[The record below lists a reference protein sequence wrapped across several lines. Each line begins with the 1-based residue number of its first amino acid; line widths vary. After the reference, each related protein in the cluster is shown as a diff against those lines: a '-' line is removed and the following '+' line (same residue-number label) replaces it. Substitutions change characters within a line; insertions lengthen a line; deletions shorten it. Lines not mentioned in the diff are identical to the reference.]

1 MFSSGEYK
9 NIEVIFQKAQAEQNR
24 RIDPLVFDLD
34 GDGIET
40 AIMGGGQGAVMAKE
54 ALLLQGRIP
63 SAAVRLPLVRAE
75 ADEVAA
81 LREVLAEL
89 GLL

>member
-1 MFSSGEYK
+1 M
-9 NIEVIFQKAQAEQNR
+9 Q
-24 RIDPLVFDLD
+24 
-34 GDGIET
+34 

-63 SAAVRLPLVRAE
+63 SAALRLPLVRAE

-81 LREVLAEL
+81 LRAVLDAS